1 EARLWRAQRRQARQ
15 AFEQEDTAEREG
27 LVAAALEVQRVLRER
42 AAAVARE
49 RAEEDRRAEWAASV
63 TERTRSAL
71 SEGRARARCPFLE
84 ELRSSRE
91 AERAAR
97 EATAQRSAALLRRM
111 AEEKVARAEA
121 EQKATEEQRA
131 SEEAEQKAAE
141 EQLAVEETARK
152 ASKEVKQKAAD
163 QQRATDEAVRQASEE
178 AEQKAADEQRA
189 MEAEQKAADEQRAT
203 AEQKAADEQRAT
215 AEQKAA
221 DEQRAAEAAAR
232 QACEAPADADEEADA
247 EEEPPESAR
256 LASSLGD
263 ARDEESL
270 AADGDLLQWF
280 APLQAALRARDA
292 EQAVSEQRAGKE
304 EAPVEDTPV
313 EDEIGPADL
322 RVQPSA
328 GVPDAPLAK
337 AEALL
342 AAPAAEEGTLAA
354 DKLGPMD
361 LQSQPSAGIPEAP
374 PAKAEPPPAAPTA
387 VELAALEEGTPAADE
402 LGPADLQSQLSAGI
416 PEAPRAKAG
425 PPPAAPT
432 AVELAAL
439 EEGTPA
445 ADELGPADLQSQPSA
460 GMPEAP
466 PAKAEPPPA
475 APTAVEL
482 AALAPAST
490 TLAQP
495 AHPGDTRLSVA
506 SQEGFAVGDVV
517 SITAGGHSETRTIA
531 GFGSIIVHPP
541 LSNGYQVGAVV
552 ARVSGPAEQ
561 VAAAEPRAAGEAE
574 QRADAPSPAG
584 RELEAPPAPAAAERS
599 AERSAEEQGPAQ
611 GAEHRA
617 EQEGREAGRA
627 AERGA
632 APEREA
638 RLEAERAWRA
648 RELEAER
655 QAEWRVQQAEQKALQ
670 AEQRAVEDQ
679 KARLAAEW
687 RAAQEREARLET
699 EKALKVLELEV
710 ERQARGAAEQRA
722 AEGLRAREEAE
733 RRADDE
739 RRAREEAERQLREAL
754 RMQTSARGGGR
765 EEPTPASPRAPA
777 PPAPAPPPAPPQ
789 AQGAAVERSEQE
801 AEGRQE
807 AEQRVP
813 PPEARGELD
822 ASAGPDTNDEAAV
835 QDALQ
840 LTLKTTFDTTA
851 PEEASEWSLSSG
863 VAELSWV
870 VGSEFLD
877 ELGDAVLDVGPCF
890 SEVDLGAPST
900 PGTSPRQSRPV
911 RPRPAALPAE
921 AIPEG
926 PAEGPLAELPPP
938 ERPDDDGPG
947 TYWVVSAGVA
957 GTVPVTAGRSCASTT
972 VGEVRAGTIVGALAI
987 HEDSDQGCRRAQIAS
1002 PGGWITLLDTG
1013 SGCRFARRVSEDGP
1027 GGYAV
1032 VSTGS
1037 ASLLPVTESAERE
1050 SRVVAELG
1058 TGSCVA
1064 VVELAPRLVAGRLRA
1079 RIVIPAAGWVTV
1091 LDAASRLRFL
1101 ERDEGE
1107 HQAEATPP
1115 AELMEADSPGDYRV
1129 TSAGPLDELPV
1140 TAAFERGSERMGG
1153 LGVGERL
1160 TALEV
1165 PEALEGGRA
1174 PPADSST
1181 DSAGGEA
1188 ASYGYDLEAEGS
1200 AETRLAEDLIGRSVV
1215 ITGLVQTP
1223 QYNGQLGKVEAFDAQ
1238 LQRYAVLVRGA
1249 AGTELAGQAVT
1260 AKLRRENLTAP
1271 AELATAA
1278 PTPRRGRDELGRRGA
1293 RSPTQGILASE
1304 R

>member
-203 AEQKAADEQRAT
+203 AEQKAADEQRA
-215 AEQKAA
+215 
-221 DEQRAAEAAAR
+221 AEAAAR

-361 LQSQPSAGIPEAP
+361 LQSQPSAGI
-374 PAKAEPPPAAPTA
+374 
-387 VELAALEEGTPAADE
+387 
-402 LGPADLQSQLSAGI
+402 
-416 PEAPRAKAG
+416 
-425 PPPAAPT
+425 
-432 AVELAAL
+432 
-439 EEGTPA
+439 
-445 ADELGPADLQSQPSA
+445 
-460 GMPEAP
+460 PEAP